1 MKKYLPEILALGAAV
16 LMAVFLWLSY
26 PALPQAADQNVC
38 VPLDT
43 VYVCPD

>member
-16 LMAVFLWLSY
+16 LMAVFLGLSH
-26 PALPQAADQNVC
+26 PALSLAADQNVC
-38 VPLDT
+38 VPFDT